1 MATTTQEKL
10 AEAILDNFA
19 GIYFGQGRDDV
30 AERYAGYVTDAR
42 DTAFP
47 IETIYNR
54 MIADDMAP
62 SKAETFSRD
71 LMALCRGIR

>member
-1 MATTTQEKL
+1 MTKTTL
-10 AEAILDNFA
+10 AEAILANFA
-19 GIYFGQGRDDV
+19 GVYFGQGREDV

-62 SKAETFSRD
+62 AKAETFSRD
-71 LMALCRGIR
+71 LMALSRGIR